1 MKTAIVLSSAVLAFA
16 ATGAF
21 AEDASGQ
28 SHEDLFNQI
37 DANGDGV
44 IDFDEAAASVA
55 LSDQFETLDEDG
67 SGDLTLE
74 EFQNFD
80 MQGGT
85 GSGTEGGT
93 GEGDSGW

>member
-16 ATGAF
+16 ATGAI
-21 AEDASGQ
+21 AEGTQ

-55 LSDQFETLDEDG
+55 LSDQFEMLDEDG
-67 SGDLTLE
+67 SGDLSLE
-74 EFQNFD
+74 EFQNFE
-80 MQGGT
+80 MK
-85 GSGTEGGT
+85 SGTEGGSS
-93 GEGDSGW
+93 EGDSSW

>member
-16 ATGAF
+16 ATGAI
-21 AEDASGQ
+21 AEGTQ

-55 LSDQFETLDEDG
+55 LSDQFETLDADG
-67 SGDLTLE
+67 SGDLSLE
-74 EFQNFD
+74 EFQAFE
-80 MQGGT
+80 MKS
-85 GSGTEGGT
+85 GSGAGTEGGSSE
-93 GEGDSGW
+93 GESDW